1 MNFFK
6 HNWFGIFAALLIL
19 SGFALF
25 LIVLFSPR
33 QDNQNRG
40 FIPCTEEMAVKL
52 LDCDK
57 QIMCTLQAILNN
69 SLCDAKVIGKGFS
82 LWLKGEQNTP
92 WANYFFEPDLE
103 TSAELPQEV
112 EEFYKENPNLHQ
124 DMLRLQKMHEE
135 LQAHQPSDQEEVM
148 PKAPAQKENTQEDK
162 DDTKK

>member
-1 MNFFK
+1 MNFLK
-6 HNWFGIFAALLIL
+6 HNWFGIFAAVLIL

-40 FIPCTEEMAVKL
+40 FILCTEEMAVKL

-57 QIMCTLQAILNN
+57 KFTCTLSVVLKN

-103 TSAELPQEV
+103 NSAELPQEV
-112 EEFYKENPNLHQ
+112 EAFYKENPNLHQ

-135 LQAHQPSDQEEVM
+135 LQKLKPYNQDEVIPQAIAQQE
-148 PKAPAQKENTQEDK
+148 KEDNNDK
-162 DDTKK
+162 K

>member
-1 MNFFK
+1 MNFLK

-57 QIMCTLQAILNN
+57 KFTCTLSVVLKN

-103 TSAELPQEV
+103 NSAELPQEV
-112 EEFYKENPNLHQ
+112 EAFYKENPNLHQ

-135 LQAHQPSDQEEVM
+135 LQKLKPYNQDEVIPQATAQQE
-148 PKAPAQKENTQEDK
+148 KEDNNDK
-162 DDTKK
+162 K